1 MTTNSEGLAVGE
13 TQNLV
18 VPNKDG
24 NALTNGTIATFNGKT
39 ANGIAADQAGD
50 TSPDMTVTGTTTS
63 QTLSTSPSSLSL
75 DASANKDS
83 IPTPATIPAT
93 PADSKAKTPQAVSR
107 TEDKKD
113 PPKKV
118 NGWPGRYPFY
128 RSPFQDLSQTTSAE
142 DREEKIYWS
151 ELSFIEKQQFRKQF
165 LRQYLSE
172 TKLCL
177 PYVRKLFVMI
187 CRLSPWRAA
196 TILAFNIVNGL
207 LPALTLQTRGNFIM
221 MVYCMKN
228 RLMVSCKLV
237 WRRGL

>member
-1 MTTNSEGLAVGE
+1 V
-13 TQNLV
+13 
-18 VPNKDG
+18 
-24 NALTNGTIATFNGKT
+24 
-39 ANGIAADQAGD
+39 
-50 TSPDMTVTGTTTS
+50 TVTGTTTS

-75 DASANKDS
+75 DTSANKDS
-83 IPTPATIPAT
+83 IPTPATIPETQT
-93 PADSKAKTPQAVSR
+93 PADSNPKTAQESAKTK
-107 TEDKKD
+107 DKED

-128 RSPFQDLSQTTSAE
+128 RSSHQDLSKTTSAE

-151 ELSFIEKQQFRKQF
+151 ELSFLEKQQFRKQF
-165 LRQYLSE
+165 LREYLSE
-172 TKLCL
+172 TKRCL

-221 MVYCMKN
+221 MVRFYEEQAD
-228 RLMVSCKLV
+228 
-237 WRRGL
+237 G